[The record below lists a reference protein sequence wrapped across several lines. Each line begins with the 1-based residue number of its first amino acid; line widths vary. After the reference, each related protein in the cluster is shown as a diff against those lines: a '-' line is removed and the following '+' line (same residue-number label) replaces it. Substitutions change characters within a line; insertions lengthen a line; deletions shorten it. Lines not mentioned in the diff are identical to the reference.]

1 MAQDKIDLRQSVAD
15 TLTKLMQTN
24 GADWTKPWRDIGQ
37 PINLVS
43 GKAYRGMNVLLLVT
57 SPHKD
62 RTWATYAQWLSKGYQ
77 VQRKKEVGGATWIT
91 WWSMLKY
98 EDKKTGEEKS
108 YSKLKNYPVFNGDQ
122 VRDKDGNPYVSPTIA
137 PLSESE
143 RNAKVEQFILNTGI
157 SIQYGGNK
165 ACYIPSRD
173 EIHMPKYET
182 FRDGAAYYG
191 TLLHELSHASGAKH
205 RLNRLD
211 SGTYAWEELVA
222 ELSAAMTSAALG
234 IVTTQR
240 DDEQHAA
247 YLKGWISRIK
257 DDPHALSRAITKA
270 KQASEYLEN
279 LQEPAQEKIAA

>member
-1 MAQDKIDLRQSVAD
+1 MANNKTDLRQSVAD

-24 GADWTKPWRDIGQ
+24 GTDWTKPWRDIGQ

-62 RTWATYAQWLSKGYQ
+62 RTWATFKQWTSKGYQ
-77 VQRKKEVGGATWIT
+77 VQRKEDVGGATWIT

-143 RNAKVEQFILNTGI
+143 RNAKVEQFVLNTGI

-191 TLLHELSHASGAKH
+191 TLLHELSHATGAKH

-211 SGTYAWEELVA
+211 SGTYQWEELVA
-222 ELSAAMTSAALG
+222 ELSAAMTSATLG

-247 YLKGWISRIK
+247 YLKSWISRIK
-257 DDPHALSRAITKA
+257 DDPRALSRAITKA
-270 KQASEYLEN
+270 KQASEYLEK
-279 LQEPAQEKIAA
+279 LQEPAQEKLAA

>member
-1 MAQDKIDLRQSVAD
+1 MANNKTDLRQSVAD

-24 GADWTKPWRDIGQ
+24 GTDWTKPWRDIGQ

-62 RTWATYAQWLSKGYQ
+62 RTWATYKQWTSKGYQ
-77 VQRKKEVGGATWIT
+77 VQRKEDVGGATWIT

-143 RNAKVEQFILNTGI
+143 RNAKVEQFVLNTGI

-191 TLLHELSHASGAKH
+191 TLLHELSHATGAKH

-211 SGTYAWEELVA
+211 SGTYQWEELVA
-222 ELSAAMTSAALG
+222 ELSAAMTSATLG

-247 YLKGWISRIK
+247 YLKSWISRIK
-257 DDPHALSRAITKA
+257 DDPRALSRAITKA
-270 KQASEYLEN
+270 KQASEYLEK
-279 LQEPAQEKIAA
+279 LQEPAQEKLAA

>member
-1 MAQDKIDLRQSVAD
+1 
-15 TLTKLMQTN
+15 
-24 GADWTKPWRDIGQ
+24 
-37 PINLVS
+37 
-43 GKAYRGMNVLLLVT
+43 MNVLLLIT

-98 EDKKTGEEKS
+98 DDKKTGKEKS
-108 YSKLKNYPVFNGDQ
+108 YSKLKNYSVFNGDQ

-157 SIQYGGNK
+157 RIQYGGNK

-191 TLLHELSHASGAKH
+191 TLLHELSHATGAKH

-222 ELSAAMTSAALG
+222 ELSAAMTSATLG

-279 LQEPAQEKIAA
+279 LQEPAEERIAA

>member
-62 RTWATYAQWLSKGYQ
+62 RTWATYKQWTAKGYQ
-77 VQRKKEVGGATWIT
+77 VQRKEDVGGATWIT

-143 RNAKVEQFILNTGI
+143 R
-157 SIQYGGNK
+157 K

-191 TLLHELSHASGAKH
+191 TMLHELSHATGAKH

-222 ELSAAMTSAALG
+222 ELSAAMTSATLG

-240 DDEQHAA
+240 DDDQHAA

-279 LQEPAQEKIAA
+279 LQEPAEERIAA